1 MPDIASIPTVQV
13 TAAAPTPDAG
23 ASSHPGPAPVP
34 RARTAEPAAAPPP
47 TPDALQQQLDR
58 ILEDA
63 DTSLRFRVDAQSRR
77 IVVSVLD
84 GRGEV
89 VMQIPDDTALAIA
102 RRLAATG
109 SLLDLRA

>member
-1 MPDIASIPTVQV
+1 MPDIASISTVPV

-23 ASSHPGPAPVP
+23 ASSRPGPGSVP
-34 RARTAEPAAAPPP
+34 RAQAAEPPAPPR

-58 ILEDA
+58 ILEEA

-77 IVVSVLD
+77 IVVSVLA